1 MLLSVTEEGTATFDE
16 AERDT
21 IVSEDNLLLT
31 LSVRT
36 KAGNERVYKFYPYSD
51 RRVYYTVNGSGE
63 FYVNRTMLDKVIADV
78 RRVQAGEPRYEVLIY
93 KDRKKNLSAER
104 FFFMWVRHLCTAPTI
119 SQGRPSVAR
128 FLHCPTG
135 FGACLRLSPFGE
147 GLVRTAPT
155 QKDRPACRTVF
166 LSFFAVSCG
175 WEPNHGRRCT
185 ASVPCSS

>member
-1 MLLSVTEEGTATFDE
+1 MNVQNVAEISFAAEGLDETFTLGGKDNDSLTVTARTAGKIEDVKHFRQLWKVLLSVTEEGTATFDE

-78 RRVQAGEPRYEVLIY
+78 RRVQAGE
-93 KDRKKNLSAER
+93 
-104 FFFMWVRHLCTAPTI
+104 
-119 SQGRPSVAR
+119 
-128 FLHCPTG
+128 
-135 FGACLRLSPFGE
+135 
-147 GLVRTAPT
+147 
-155 QKDRPACRTVF
+155 TVN
-166 LSFFAVSCG
+166 
-175 WEPNHGRRCT
+175 PDT
-185 ASVPCSS
+185 KY